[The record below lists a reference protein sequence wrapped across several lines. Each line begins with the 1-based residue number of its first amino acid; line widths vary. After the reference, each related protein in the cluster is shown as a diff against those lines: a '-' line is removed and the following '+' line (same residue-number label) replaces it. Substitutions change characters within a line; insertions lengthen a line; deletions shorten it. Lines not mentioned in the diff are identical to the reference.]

1 MSAILEFKNVGF
13 AVPRTSILKNLSFV
27 VEKGESVFLSGK
39 SGAGKST
46 LLKLAAGIQYQTS
59 GDIFIQGVSLKAA
72 NNAQLLELHVH
83 SGYLFQDSALIS
95 NMTIFDNLALPLRY
109 HNLGTEYEIRM
120 RVEGLLERMDLLDD
134 RNNRPAALSMG
145 EQRVAGLARAIIMNP
160 PLIYMDEPLAN
171 LDRVRVQLVKT
182 IMRELIAQGTTLLVI
197 SHEADFV
204 KDFATRFWLLADGT
218 IQRDLPLVENPENKK
233 ILAEIM

>member
-1 MSAILEFKNVGF
+1 MTAILEFRDVGF
-13 AVPRTSILKNLSFV
+13 AVPRSNILKNVNFS
-27 VEKGESVFLSGK
+27 VESGESVFLSGK

-59 GDIFIQGVSLKAA
+59 GDIMIQGVSLKAA
-72 NNAQLLELHVH
+72 NNAQLLDLHVQ

-109 HNLGTEYEIRM
+109 HNRGTEYEIRE
-120 RVEGLLERMDLLDD
+120 RVEGLLERMDLMED

-145 EQRVAGLARAIIMNP
+145 EQRVAGLARALIMSP

-182 IMRELIAQGTTLLVI
+182 IMRELVAQGTTLVVI
-197 SHEADFV
+197 SHEAEFV
-204 KDFATRFWLLADGT
+204 REFASRFWLLAAGT
-218 IQRDLPLVENPENKK
+218 IDKDLRFTEDPESKK
-233 ILAEIM
+233 ILSEIM